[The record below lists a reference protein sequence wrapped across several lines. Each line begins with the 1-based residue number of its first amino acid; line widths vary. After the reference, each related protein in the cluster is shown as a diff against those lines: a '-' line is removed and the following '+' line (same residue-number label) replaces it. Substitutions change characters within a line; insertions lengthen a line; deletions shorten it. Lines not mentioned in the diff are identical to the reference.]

1 MNYNLR
7 FSVAGIPFEISTGR
21 SSLARFLETY
31 FSGYSVNCMPIWSIN
46 IISASQSDSPVT
58 SDTIIP
64 ELNQQ
69 STDLWQI
76 IVNSSEQTVIGHI
89 NVTEKS
95 CSINDYNKC
104 GTYLLTSCIRL
115 CIQFFL
121 ERSNGFFLHAAS
133 GVVNGKGILFTGYST
148 SGKST
153 ALKNLNPETIIAQ
166 DALALRICNNTTHVF
181 AIPFRGERPA
191 QSALD
196 AICFPRKWKGTP
208 ELRRDNLATVI
219 SEITSNALFCAPSSD
234 LMMNSALSTITDVSM
249 NIPGFDCLFDKT
261 TNLHKVFT
269 EYGILDR

>member
-7 FSVAGIPFEISTGR
+7 FSIADIPFEINTER
-21 SSLARFLETY
+21 PSLARFLETY
-31 FSGYSVNCMPIWSIN
+31 FSGYSNNCTPLWSIKIN
-46 IISASQSDSPVT
+46 SASLSDSPIT

-64 ELNQQ
+64 ELNQE
-69 STDLWQI
+69 STDIWQI
-76 IVNSSEQTVIGHI
+76 VVNSSEQTEIGHI
-89 NVTEKS
+89 NEIEKS
-95 CSINDYNKC
+95 CTINDYNTC

-115 CIQFFL
+115 CVQFFL

-133 GVVNGKGILFTGYST
+133 GTVNGKGILFTGHST

-153 ALKNLNPETIIAQ
+153 ALKNLIPEAIIAQ
-166 DALALRICNNTTHVF
+166 DALALRICDDTPHVF

-191 QSALD
+191 QSPLN

-208 ELRRDNLATVI
+208 ELRRDTIATVI